1 MLRFSGGTEG
11 RSHMAHCVGFSVAA
25 LMALI
30 SAVAAMT
37 RANWANILPVR
48 PGTKA
53 AGMNTDIS
61 TSVMP
66 MTGPNSSFIA
76 LIAASWL
83 DMPRSMWRATP
94 STITMASSTTMPIA
108 STMPNIV
115 VVLMV
120 KPIAA
125 MAAKAPMMVTGIV
138 VAGTSMARQSCRK
151 ITITISTRTPASSK
165 VLKTSLIDAVTKR
178 VVSNGTS

>member
-1 MLRFSGGTEG
+1 
-11 RSHMAHCVGFSVAA
+11 
-25 LMALI
+25 
-30 SAVAAMT
+30 
-37 RANWANILPVR
+37 
-48 PGTKA
+48 
-53 AGMNTDIS
+53 
-61 TSVMP
+61 
-66 MTGPNSSFIA
+66 
-76 LIAASWL
+76 
-83 DMPRSMWRATP
+83 
-94 STITMASSTTMPIA
+94 MPIA

-120 KPIAA
+120 KPRAA
-125 MAAKAPMMVTGIV
+125 MAAKAPMIVTGIV